1 METKAG
7 AGLEPVQESC
17 VQKTEDC
24 LDTSQDTHWR
34 ELVQLTDVPR
44 TYTFTELSV
53 LLEVNESTL
62 RKRWWEK
69 LEAAYQHCPEVLRV
83 EVRTTKAGSPVF
95 AFTEFGLQA
104 FREFKAANEEGC
116 GDRYLQAVSLQ
127 YPPSI
132 DPVPAPGS
140 NPPVT
145 VEVGNHQ
152 IVLSQPELPQT
163 YSLESL
169 RQSEVIA
176 FDDPLAIAAQFL
188 QTADALTAEM
198 QRDIRVREQ
207 KLQQTQQAK
216 TAIAE
221 KATEFKLE
229 ARLYRERTEMLATA
243 QSQETQSLQQSLTT
257 LQNLGKPPADA

>member
-7 AGLEPVQESC
+7 AGLEPVQESFG
-17 VQKTEDC
+17 QKTTNC
-24 LDTSQDTHWR
+24 SDTSRDSLWR
-34 ELVQLTDVPR
+34 KLVQLTDEPR
-44 TYTFTELSV
+44 TYTFTELSE
-53 LLEVNESTL
+53 LLAVNESTL

-69 LEAAYQHCPEVLRV
+69 LELAYQHCPEALRV
-83 EVRTTKAGSPVF
+83 EVRTTKAGTPVF
-95 AFTEFGLQA
+95 AFSEFGLQVFQA
-104 FREFKAANEEGC
+104 FKAANEEGC
-116 GDRYLQAVSLQ
+116 GDRYLQAVALQ
-127 YPPSI
+127 YPPPT
-132 DPVPAPGS
+132 DLVPTPD
-140 NPPVT
+140 NHPPVT

-188 QTADALTAEM
+188 QTADALTEEM

-216 TAIAE
+216 AAITE

-243 QSQETQSLQQSLTT
+243 QSQETQGLQQSLHT
-257 LQNLGKPPADA
+257 LQTLGKPPADA

>member
-1 METKAG
+1 MNTSLTKFCKDHD
-7 AGLEPVQESC
+7 LPKSSVYRRCQE
-17 VQKTEDC
+17 
-24 LDTSQDTHWR
+24 LGFDTSDGLAPADCDRLLH
-34 ELVQLTDVPR
+34 EFDV
-44 TYTFTELSV
+44 V
-53 LLEVNESTL
+53 LEQP
-62 RKRWWEK
+62 
-69 LEAAYQHCPEVLRV
+69 EAAPVAV
-83 EVRTTKAGSPVF
+83 EK
-95 AFTEFGLQA
+95 QA
-104 FREFKAANEEGC
+104 
-116 GDRYLQAVSLQ
+116 
-127 YPPSI
+127 
-132 DPVPAPGS
+132 
-140 NPPVT
+140 VT
-145 VEVGNHQ
+145 VEIGNHA

-188 QTADALTAEM
+188 ETADVLTAEM

-216 TAIAE
+216 AAIAE

-229 ARLYRERTEMLATA
+229 ARLYRERTAMLATA

>member
-1 METKAG
+1 METITG
-7 AGLEPVQESC
+7 AGLEPVQASC
-17 VQKTEDC
+17 AQKMTAGS
-24 LDTSQDTHWR
+24 DTSQDSHGRKTG
-34 ELVQLTDVPR
+34 LLADFPR
-44 TYTFTELSV
+44 TYTFTELAV
-53 LLEVNESTL
+53 LLSVHESTL

-69 LEAAYQHCPEVLRV
+69 LELAYQHCPEALRV

-95 AFTEFGLQA
+95 EFSEFGLQV
-104 FREFKAANEEGC
+104 FQEFKAANEEGC

-127 YPPSI
+127 YPVPTA
-132 DPVPAPGS
+132 PVSTPDN

-169 RQSEVIA
+169 RQSEVVA

-188 QTADALTAEM
+188 ETADALTKEM

-216 TAIAE
+216 AAIAE

-229 ARLYRERTEMLATA
+229 ARLYRERTEMLATV